1 VNYEDFLR
9 SKQIITQPSGF
20 EPYPIKDG
28 PFDWQC
34 DIIRWLIRK
43 GKAAAFADCG
53 LGKTIIQLVWAD
65 QVSRYTRLPVLI
77 VAPLAVAKQTQREG
91 VKFGY
96 SVTVCRSQT
105 DVQPGIN
112 ITNYEMLEHFDAGK
126 LGGVVLDESSILKSY
141 MGKTKMEIIDKFK
154 DMPYKL
160 ACTATPAPNDHM
172 ELLNHAE
179 FLDVMKSSEA
189 LSIWFINDGKS
200 SGTYRLKK
208 HAVKSFWEWV
218 STWAVCMNKPSDI
231 GYSDAGYD
239 LPPLNVIDETVPISV
254 FDPTFQDGFIRHIET
269 SATGFH
275 KEKRVTAPARAERTA
290 EIVNSSNEQFMIWC
304 ETNYESDLL
313 KGLLPDAD
321 EVRGSD
327 SNDKKEKSAMNF
339 IDGKTR
345 LLISKPSIFG
355 FGLNF
360 QNCHNAVFCGMD
372 YSYES
377 YYQAIRRFWRFGQ
390 KKPVNA
396 YIVLGSTEKEI
407 LNTIRRKEMQQNEM
421 RENMYGSLKQI
432 QCDSI
437 RGVTFK
443 LTLSAPKIHIP
454 EWLKEA

>member
-1 VNYEDFLR
+1 MKYEEFLK

-65 QVSRYTRLPVLI
+65 QVSRHTGLPTLI

-96 SVTVCRSQT
+96 SVTVCRTQG

-112 ITNYEMLEHFDAGK
+112 ITNYEMLEHFNAAK
-126 LGGVVLDESSILKSY
+126 FGGVVLDESSILKSY
-141 MGKTKMEIIDKFK
+141 MGKTKMEIINKFK

-254 FDPTFQDGFIRHIET
+254 FDPTFQDGFIRNIEA

-304 ETNYESDLL
+304 ETNYEADLL
-313 KGLLPDAD
+313 KKLLPDAE

-327 SNDKKEKSAMNF
+327 SSDKKEKAAMDF

-390 KKPVNA
+390 KNPVNA

-421 RENMYGSLKQI
+421 RKNMYGSLKQI
-432 QCDSI
+432 QCNSI